1 MEGDDK
7 IAAANGLIY
16 LGDGWRIYSAGGYIT
31 DHWYFGSICWD
42 SFEHECPG
50 INKPHYVTYADGAY
64 MLIKAEAIRRT
75 CPDGKPFI
83 DETFLYLDDILLIL
97 MLWDR
102 GYGVA
107 YVTVRSDLHY
117 ANLTTKPI
125 INYYGI
131 RANTALIMLLDT
143 RFSWVKSFY
152 LFRRG
157 LGYKVLY
164 LFNNEYY
171 KSHRG
176 FLDGKRLADII
187 VKRLGFK
194 LDLYKA
200 PHVREGIA
208 RLIFCL
214 IIWYLIVYLRY

>member
-1 MEGDDK
+1 M
-7 IAAANGLIY
+7 
-16 LGDGWRIYSAGGYIT
+16 
-31 DHWYFGSICWD
+31 
-42 SFEHECPG
+42 
-50 INKPHYVTYADGAY
+50 TYADGAY
-64 MLIKAEAIRRT
+64 MLVKADAIRKT
-75 CPDGKPFI
+75 TPNGKPLI
-83 DETFLYLDDILLIL
+83 EETFLYLDDVLLGLIL
-97 MLWDR
+97 WNR
-102 GYGVA
+102 GYRVA
-107 YVTVRSDLHY
+107 YVPVRSSFHY
-117 ANLTTKPI
+117 ANLKPV

-131 RANTALIMLLDT
+131 CANTALIMLLDT
-143 RFSWVKSFY
+143 QFSWVKSFY

-208 RLIFCL
+208 RLILFN
-214 IIWYLIVYLRY
+214 YLVLDSILKILNKPLFITHDSSPSHRFLD